1 MASPVMRAL
10 IILLYISLSSLL
22 ITEILCDYW
31 TERADFI
38 KNEESLGIGSKLI
51 LSRKEE
57 VVNKL
62 LMTAKRLELK
72 TAFLHPESFPPA
84 RHFFESKHDIEKS
97 AVFNFISKMPKG
109 GALHVHDTSL
119 CSLDYVL
126 YNVTYRDNLYGCV
139 THSGIKLKFSS
150 IKPNEDNLCWVSVK
164 NMRSTAK
171 SAKIFDDW
179 LAQKLTLVTD
189 NPVEKYPDI
198 NSVWKAFLGIFGTI
212 TPMITYKPVF
222 MDYFYNAL
230 EEFYRD
236 NVNYIEVRGTLPPVY
251 DLDGKTYEPVQII
264 GILKQ
269 VADQFMKDYPE
280 FIGIKYIFA
289 PSRGVDNATMRNYIK
304 TFNEIKSK
312 YPEFVVGF
320 DLVGQEDSGQPLAAF
335 VDELSATNDVK
346 FFFHAGETNWNGLS
360 TDLNLIDAV
369 LLNTTR
375 IGHGYA
381 LVKHPSVLKE
391 IKNRGIAVEVN
402 PISNQV
408 LNLVK
413 DIRNHPGQIF
423 FAENYPVVVSS
434 DDPGFW
440 GAKGLSHD
448 FYQAFMGM
456 MSAGSDLRTLKALAL
471 NSFNYNALSPADKGE
486 AINKFT
492 LIWDKF
498 ISDMYTLQNDDMAVR
513 VHKL

>member
-1 MASPVMRAL
+1 MAASGMRAPV
-10 IILLYISLSSLL
+10 ILLYISVSSLL

-31 TERADFI
+31 TDRANFI
-38 KNEESLGIGSKLI
+38 KSEQSFGIGSKLI
-51 LSRKEE
+51 LSHKEE

-72 TAFLHPESFPPA
+72 KAFLHPETFPPA
-84 RHFFESKHDIEKS
+84 RHFFQAKHDIEKS
-97 AVFNFISKMPKG
+97 AVFSFISKMPKG
-109 GALHVHDTSL
+109 GALHVHDVALS
-119 CSLDYVL
+119 SLDYLL

-139 THSGIKLKFSS
+139 TQSGIKLKFSS
-150 IKPNEDNLCWVSVK
+150 TKPKEDTSCWILVK
-164 NMRSTAK
+164 TMRSSAK
-171 SAKIFDDW
+171 SAKMFDGW

-189 NPVEKYPDI
+189 NPSQMYPDI
-198 NSVWKAFLGIFGTI
+198 NSVWKVFSGLFETI

-222 MDYFYNAL
+222 MDYIYNFL
-230 EEFYRD
+230 EEFHRD
-236 NVNYIEVRGTLPPVY
+236 NVNYVEIRTTIPAVY
-251 DLDGKTYEPVQII
+251 DLDGKTYNSVQIV
-264 GILKQ
+264 GFLKQ

-289 PSRGVDNATMRNYIK
+289 PGRGVDNTTMHNYLNIFK
-304 TFNEIKSK
+304 EIRTK

-320 DLVGQEDSGQPLAAF
+320 DLVGQEDSGQPLSAF
-335 VDELSATNDVK
+335 VNELSTANDVK
-346 FFFHAGETNWNGLS
+346 FFFHAGETNWDGLS

-413 DIRNHPGQIF
+413 DIRNHPAQVF

-434 DDPGFW
+434 DDPGMW

-456 MSAGSDLRTLKALAL
+456 MSAETDLRALKALAL
-471 NSFNYNALSPADKGE
+471 NSFHYNALSPVDKGE
-486 AINKFT
+486 AIKKFT
-492 LIWDKF
+492 VIWDKF
-498 ISDMYTLQNDDMAVR
+498 ISDMYTLQSDYVL
-513 VHKL
+513 VYKV